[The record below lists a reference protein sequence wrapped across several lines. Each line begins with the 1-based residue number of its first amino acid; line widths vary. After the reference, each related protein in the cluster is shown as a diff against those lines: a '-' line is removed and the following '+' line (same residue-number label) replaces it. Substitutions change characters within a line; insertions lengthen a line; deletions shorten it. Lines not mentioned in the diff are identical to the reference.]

1 MMKPAS
7 TATFPESNDERARRL
22 KRISTMAVW
31 LKWFLTGMA
40 AICILFG
47 LLVIFVLILPS
58 FVQLDPEDTID
69 IGEVSRGLMTI
80 SLGQRMLMATFLII
94 SIAAVV
100 MLLWKLRQLFAQFGR
115 LDFFSSRTLSF
126 IVETGWWLLALGVLD
141 FIADPIGSFI
151 LTYDLPAGQQQISFA
166 IEAGQILF
174 LVFGPLTLLFGWV
187 MREAA
192 LAYEENQQ
200 FV

>member
-1 MMKPAS
+1 
-7 TATFPESNDERARRL
+7 
-22 KRISTMAVW
+22 MAVW

-40 AICILFG
+40 TVCVVLGF
-47 LLVIFVLILPS
+47 LVVFVLILPS

-69 IGEVSRGLMTI
+69 LGEVSRSLMTI
-80 SLGQRMLMATFLII
+80 GLEQRILIALFLIA
-94 SIAAVV
+94 SIGAVV
-100 MLLWKLRQLFAQFGR
+100 MLLWKLRQIFAQFAR

-126 IVETGWWLLALGVLD
+126 IVETGWWLLALGLLD
-141 FIADPIGSFI
+141 FVADPIGTFI
-151 LTYDLPAGQQQISFA
+151 LTFDLPEGERKITFA

>member
-1 MMKPAS
+1 MTSAHSAAS
-7 TATFPESNDERARRL
+7 PETNDERTRRL

-31 LKWFLTGMA
+31 LKWLLTGMA
-40 AICILFG
+40 AICVACG

-80 SLGQRMLMATFLII
+80 GLGQRMLIALFLTACIW
-94 SIAAVV
+94 AVV
-100 MLLWKLRQLFAQFGR
+100 MLLWKLRQIFAQFGR

-126 IVETGWWLLALGVLD
+126 IVETGWWLLALGLLD
-141 FIADPIGSFI
+141 FVADPIGTLI
-151 LTYDLPAGQQQISFA
+151 LTYDLPEGERNITFA
-166 IEAGQILF
+166 VEAGQILF

>member
-1 MMKPAS
+1 MTSAHS
-7 TATFPESNDERARRL
+7 PETNDERTRRL
-22 KRISTMAVW
+22 KRISTMAMW
-31 LKWFLTGMA
+31 LKWILTGMA
-40 AICILFG
+40 AICVLCG
-47 LLVIFVLILPS
+47 LLILFVLILPS
-58 FVQLDPEDTID
+58 FVELDPEDTID

-80 SLGQRMLMATFLII
+80 GLGQRILIALFLTACIGAI
-94 SIAAVV
+94 V

-126 IVETGWWLLALGVLD
+126 IVETGWWLLALGLLD
-141 FIADPIGSFI
+141 IFADPIGSWI
-151 LTYDLPAGQQQISFA
+151 LTFDLPEAERKISFA
-166 IEAGQILF
+166 LEAGQILF

>member
-1 MMKPAS
+1 MTSAHSAAS
-7 TATFPESNDERARRL
+7 PETNDERTRRL

-31 LKWFLTGMA
+31 LKWLLTGMA
-40 AICILFG
+40 AICVACG

-58 FVQLDPEDTID
+58 FVQLEAEDTID

-80 SLGQRMLMATFLII
+80 GLGQRMLIALFLTACIW
-94 SIAAVV
+94 AVV
-100 MLLWKLRQLFAQFGR
+100 MLLWKLRQIFAQFGR

-126 IVETGWWLLALGVLD
+126 IVETGWWLLALGLLD
-141 FIADPIGSFI
+141 FVADPIGTFI
-151 LTYDLPAGQQQISFA
+151 LTYDLPEGQRTITFA
-166 IEAGQILF
+166 VEAGQILF

>member
-1 MMKPAS
+1 MTS
-7 TATFPESNDERARRL
+7 THSAGSPETNDERTRRL
-22 KRISTMAVW
+22 KRISTMAMW
-31 LKWFLTGMA
+31 LKWILTGMA
-40 AICILFG
+40 AICVVRG
-47 LLVIFVLILPS
+47 LLILFVLILPS

-80 SLGQRMLMATFLII
+80 GLGQRILIALFLTACIGAI
-94 SIAAVV
+94 V

-126 IVETGWWLLALGVLD
+126 IVETGWWLLALGLLD
-141 FIADPIGSFI
+141 IFADPIGSWI
-151 LTYDLPAGQQQISFA
+151 LTFDLPEAERKISFA
-166 IEAGQILF
+166 LEAGQILF
-174 LVFGPLTLLFGWV
+174 LIFGPLTLLFGWV

>member
-1 MMKPAS
+1 MTSAHSAAS
-7 TATFPESNDERARRL
+7 PETNDERTRRL

-31 LKWFLTGMA
+31 LKWLLTGMA
-40 AICILFG
+40 AICVACG

-58 FVQLDPEDTID
+58 FVQLEAEDTID

-80 SLGQRMLMATFLII
+80 GLGQRMLIALFLTACIW
-94 SIAAVV
+94 AVV
-100 MLLWKLRQLFAQFGR
+100 MLLWKLRQIFAQFGR

-126 IVETGWWLLALGVLD
+126 IVETGWWLLALGLLD
-141 FIADPIGSFI
+141 FVADPIGTLI
-151 LTYDLPAGQQQISFA
+151 LTYDLPEGERNITFA
-166 IEAGQILF
+166 VEAGQILF

>member
-1 MMKPAS
+1 MTSAHSAAS
-7 TATFPESNDERARRL
+7 PETNDERTRRL

-31 LKWFLTGMA
+31 LKWILTGMA
-40 AICILFG
+40 AICVVCG

-80 SLGQRMLMATFLII
+80 GLGQRGLIALYL
-94 SIAAVV
+94 IACIGAIV

-126 IVETGWWLLALGVLD
+126 IVETGWWLLALGLLD
-141 FIADPIGSFI
+141 FVADPIGTFI
-151 LTYDLPAGQQQISFA
+151 LTYDLPEGQRTITFA
-166 IEAGQILF
+166 VEAGQILF

>member
-1 MMKPAS
+1 MTSAHSS
-7 TATFPESNDERARRL
+7 TSHETNDERARRL
-22 KRISTMAVW
+22 RRISTMAAW
-31 LKWFLTGMA
+31 LKWLLTGMA
-40 AICILFG
+40 AICVFCG

-69 IGEVSRGLMTI
+69 IGEVSRSLMSIGL
-80 SLGQRMLMATFLII
+80 LQRVLIALYLVACI
-94 SIAAVV
+94 WAVV
-100 MLLWKLRQLFAQFGR
+100 MLLWKLRQIFAQFGR

-126 IVETGWWLLALGVLD
+126 IVETGWWLLALGFLD
-141 FIADPIGSFI
+141 FVADPIGTYI
-151 LTYDLPAGQQQISFA
+151 LTFDLPEGERTITFA

>member
-1 MMKPAS
+1 MISAHSAAS
-7 TATFPESNDERARRL
+7 PETNDERTRRL

-31 LKWFLTGMA
+31 LKWLLTGMA
-40 AICILFG
+40 AICVACG

-58 FVQLDPEDTID
+58 FVQLEAEDTID

-80 SLGQRMLMATFLII
+80 GLGQRMLIALFLTACIW
-94 SIAAVV
+94 AVV
-100 MLLWKLRQLFAQFGR
+100 MLLWKLRQIFAQFGR

-126 IVETGWWLLALGVLD
+126 IVETGWWLLALGLLD
-141 FIADPIGSFI
+141 FVADPIGTFI
-151 LTYDLPAGQQQISFA
+151 LTYDLPEGQRTITFA
-166 IEAGQILF
+166 VEAGQILF

>member
-1 MMKPAS
+1 
-7 TATFPESNDERARRL
+7 
-22 KRISTMAVW
+22 MAVW
-31 LKWFLTGMA
+31 LKWLLTGMA
-40 AICILFG
+40 AICVMCG
-47 LLVIFVLILPS
+47 LLILFVLILPS
-58 FVQLDPEDTID
+58 FVQLNPEDTID

-80 SLGQRMLMATFLII
+80 GLAQRML
-94 SIAAVV
+94 IALYLTACIWAVV
-100 MLLWKLRQLFAQFGR
+100 MLLWNLRQIFAQFGR

-126 IVETGWWLLALGVLD
+126 IVETGWWLLALGLLD
-141 FIADPIGSFI
+141 FVADPIGTFI
-151 LTYDLPAGQQQISFA
+151 LTYDLPEGQRTITFA
-166 IEAGQILF
+166 VEAGQILF

>member
-1 MMKPAS
+1 MTPVDS
-7 TATFPESNDERARRL
+7 RVPSETNDERARRL
-22 KRISTMAVW
+22 KRISTLAWW
-31 LKWFLTGMA
+31 LKWILTGMA
-40 AICILFG
+40 AICVVCG

-80 SLGQRMLMATFLII
+80 GLGQRI
-94 SIAAVV
+94 SIALFLIACIGAVV
-100 MLLWKLRQLFAQFGR
+100 MLLWKLRQLFAQFVR

-126 IVETGWWLLALGVLD
+126 IVETGWWLLALGLLD
-141 FIADPIGSFI
+141 FVADPIGSFI
-151 LTYDLPAGQQQISFA
+151 LTYDLREGQQQISFA

-174 LVFGPLTLLFGWV
+174 LVFGPLTLVFGWV